1 MQNKSVFKPMCAYA
15 LFALSLLVARAD
27 IWTDPEAGYTW
38 TYRISGSTAVIY
50 GNYKGSPVQSPY
62 SPGISP
68 LPTGHVTIPSVLG
81 GRPVT
86 AIGSGMFEGCLNMTS
101 VTMPDSVTSIGQE
114 AFAYCYS
121 LIDVAIP
128 HGVSYIGAKA
138 FYNCKN
144 LEDVTIPEGV
154 AEIGSQAF
162 NSCSELKSMKIP
174 NSTTFIG
181 DYAFAD
187 CSKLESFSVSDDNR
201 SYKSDSG
208 LLLSKDGKTLIS
220 GVNGDVIVPYGVTS
234 IGDLAFCGHSGLTSV
249 IIPSSVA
256 KIGKDAFMKCSGLT
270 SVTIPNGVMSIGDNA
285 FSGCSGLTNVMIPD
299 SVTSIGQDAFIN
311 CIGLTNIVV
320 GEGNAQYMSRNGLLL
335 SKDGRA
341 LMRGVN
347 GDIIIPEGVTSIEEC
362 AFLGCAS
369 LSSVTIP
376 SSVTSIK
383 RGAFWGCSG
392 LKSVTIPSSVTSIGQ
407 EAFNGCI
414 GLTSVTIPNSVMSIG
429 HHAFNNCDGLTNLV
443 ILCSATS
450 IGSYAFFG
458 CTNVAHLIAAYCPS
472 GLDRS
477 RLPSVTIPSGVT
489 SIGDSAFSGCTALT
503 SVTIPDSVTNIG
515 ISAFSYCSGLM
526 SMTIPDGVTC
536 IEDSVFFG
544 CSGLTSV
551 TIPSGVTSI
560 GDGAFSGCTA
570 LTSVTIPSG
579 VTSIGGS
586 AFSSCTA
593 LTSVTIPNGVMI
605 VEDNVF
611 SSCSGLTHIM
621 IPNGITNIADGAF
634 SYCSGLTNVTIPNS
648 VASVGGHAF
657 YSCSGLRSVTIPD
670 SVRRIGQYVLG
681 RCHDLKEVYLPDR
694 FRGTLAESVFY
705 DCPYDV
711 EIFYYSESTRI
722 PHEQLFAED
731 SSEMN
736 VVLSVTNDCRVTF
749 DWRCSCEPMRK
760 GKMRDY
766 LSFSKDGV
774 QQDAICGEVDWT
786 AREFI
791 VEGDGEHVLRWTYQ
805 KDASDSE
812 GEDCGWIR
820 LVSVVPRVTLS
831 FLPGE
836 ATTGEPPESMSFYAD
851 GGNVLLPGC
860 GTLAWPRH
868 TFGGW
873 SDGTTDYA
881 AGSVYSCDAAVRTLT
896 ATWRRNELSAPVID
910 APSYFESDSCTI
922 AMTSVDGADIRY
934 TIDGSAPTAE
944 SLLYTEPIV
953 VDATTTVRAIAV
965 RNDYF
970 DSPVAT
976 LTVTKTA
983 TMSLGETVNAPLM
996 EFVTNPETGWRR
1008 VRDESPDGYALRSGA
1023 ISHNATS
1030 RIETVVNG
1038 EGQITFS
1045 CKVAG
1050 EVIKGDVYDGL
1061 AFLIDGVPQGELMG
1075 NTDWETNTFD
1085 VVGEG
1090 SHTLSWLYVK
1100 DEGDEEVLPDDCAWI
1115 DEVVWAA
1122 DGSSDPIPTSPSIQF
1137 ETNDVSWTQLAD
1149 GSWRSDETDDDATN
1163 SLSAT
1168 ISGEGTVAFR
1178 WKTSCEG
1185 YFDFKGTLLRQD
1197 GLSFFVDG
1205 EELAFTNGVM
1215 SAWAECSFE
1224 IDGAGKHTIEWAY
1237 VKDGSLFD
1245 GEDCVWVAGITWTP
1259 SAVDVVVDAGG
1270 GKTVTVPSTWL
1281 DGYAE
1286 AISAQGVDR
1295 ATYAQSTAANGRDK
1309 VWECFVAGISPT
1321 NETASFTAT
1330 IEFKDG
1336 APVVKWEPDLN
1347 TNGVVRTYKVYG
1359 RETLEK
1365 GDEWQYPTNSLH
1377 KFFKVTV
1384 EMP

>member
-1 MQNKSVFKPMCAYA
+1 MKNILRKCALASMLNLSTSA
-15 LFALSLLVARAD
+15 LAITTTINGVEWEYQAGFGTAYLIQKEYWHNPPVPETTAGDLVIPAEFD
-27 IWTDPEAGYTW
+27 GLPLDGIWAHAF
-38 TYRISGSTAVIY
+38 SGFR
-50 GNYKGSPVQSPY
+50 N
-62 SPGISP
+62 
-68 LPTGHVTIPSVLG
+68 L
-81 GRPVT
+81 
-86 AIGSGMFEGCLNMTS
+86 TS
-101 VTMPDSVTSIGQE
+101 
-114 AFAYCYS
+114 
-121 LIDVAIP
+121 
-128 HGVSYIGAKA
+128 
-138 FYNCKN
+138 
-144 LEDVTIPEGV
+144 VTIPEGV
-154 AEIGSQAF
+154 RYIGNWAFSDCTGLTHVSIPSSATLIGSYVFLNCTNITDVVVPGRRCEIPFDSVTNVVISSGTTNIEDYAF
-162 NSCSELKSMKIP
+162 YESPSLVSVTIPGSVTSIGEKAFRSCSELASVTIP
-174 NSTTFIG
+174 GSVIRMG
-181 DYAFAD
+181 SYAFSD
-187 CSKLESFSVSDDNR
+187 CNSLTNVTICN
-201 SYKSDSG
+201 
-208 LLLSKDGKTLIS
+208 
-220 GVNGDVIVPYGVTS
+220 GVTS
-234 IGDLAFCGHSGLTSV
+234 IGDAAFYC
-249 IIPSSVA
+249 
-256 KIGKDAFMKCSGLT
+256 CSGLT
-270 SVTIPNGVMSIGDNA
+270 SVTIGN
-285 FSGCSGLTNVMIPD
+285 GLTSVGNYAFGGCNGLEGIVIPN
-299 SVTSIGQDAFIN
+299 SVTNIG
-311 CIGLTNIVV
+311 
-320 GEGNAQYMSRNGLLL
+320 S
-335 SKDGRA
+335 
-341 LMRGVN
+341 
-347 GDIIIPEGVTSIEEC
+347 
-362 AFLGCAS
+362 
-369 LSSVTIP
+369 
-376 SSVTSIK
+376 
-383 RGAFWGCSG
+383 GAFYRCG
-392 LKSVTIPSSVTSIGQ
+392 LKSVTIPDSVISIGGS
-407 EAFNGCI
+407 AFSDCS
-414 GLTSVTIPNSVMSIG
+414 GLESVTIPNSVVSIEG
-429 HHAFNNCDGLTNLV
+429 HTFYN
-443 ILCSATS
+443 
-450 IGSYAFFG
+450 
-458 CTNVAHLIAAYCPS
+458 
-472 GLDRS
+472 
-477 RLPSVTIPSGVT
+477 
-489 SIGDSAFSGCTALT
+489 
-503 SVTIPDSVTNIG
+503 
-515 ISAFSYCSGLM
+515 CSG
-526 SMTIPDGVTC
+526 
-536 IEDSVFFG
+536 
-544 CSGLTSV
+544 
-551 TIPSGVTSI
+551 
-560 GDGAFSGCTA
+560 
-570 LTSVTIPSG
+570 
-579 VTSIGGS
+579 
-586 AFSSCTA
+586 
-593 LTSVTIPNGVMI
+593 
-605 VEDNVF
+605 
-611 SSCSGLTHIM
+611 
-621 IPNGITNIADGAF
+621 
-634 SYCSGLTNVTIPNS
+634 
-648 VASVGGHAF
+648 
-657 YSCSGLRSVTIPD
+657 
-670 SVRRIGQYVLG
+670 
-681 RCHDLKEVYLPDR
+681 LKEVYLPDR
-694 FRGTLAESVFY
+694 FRGTLDWTVFY
-705 DCPYDV
+705 GCPNDMEV
-711 EIFYYSESTRI
+711 FYYSKYARVL
-722 PHEQLFAED
+722 HEQLSAED
-731 SSEMN
+731 SSETSVD
-736 VVLSVTNDCRVTF
+736 VVTTNDCRVTF

-766 LSFSKDGV
+766 LSFSVDGV
-774 QQDAICGEVDWT
+774 QQDAICGEEDWT

-820 LVSVVPRVTLS
+820 LVLVVPRVTLS

-860 GTLAWPRH
+860 GTLAWPKH

-896 ATWRRNELSAPVID
+896 AIWRRNELSAPVID

-983 TMSLGETVNAPLM
+983 TMSLGEAVNAPLM

-1008 VRDESPDGYALRSGA
+1008 VRNESPDGYALRSGV

-1075 NTDWETNTFD
+1075 NTDWETNTFY

-1100 DEGDEEVLPDDCAWI
+1100 DEGDEEVLSDDCAWI

-1122 DGSSDPIPTSPSIQF
+1122 DGSSDPIPTPPSIQF

-1205 EELAFTNGVM
+1205 VELAFTNGVM

-1245 GEDCVWVAGITWTP
+1245 GDDCVWVAGITWTP

-1321 NETASFTAT
+1321 NETARFTAT

-1359 RETLEK
+1359 SETLEN
-1365 GDEWQYPTNSLH
+1365 GGEWQYPTNSLH
-1377 KFFKVTV
+1377 RFFKVSV